1 MNTSERSAYLD
12 VVKLLLTVLV
22 VGVHAAITYG
32 AAGSWFLHDPA
43 QDSTTSVVLS
53 FFNIT
58 CQSFF
63 MGLFFFL
70 SGLFTPRSIERKG
83 PARFVLD
90 RLVRLGIPL
99 AVFFFV
105 INPLTEYAGYRAA
118 HPAGVGLL
126 PFLRTGLGSLAKTGT
141 GPLWFVQALLG
152 FSILAAIAAAIFPGI
167 GRCSPRTDAAAA
179 GVPARRPAR
188 TILGLLGIGL
198 LVGVASFVVRQ
209 WFPLMTSIWNLQFGF
224 FAQYVVWFVIGIA
237 DGRRGTLER
246 LVTMSPRPWYWLS
259 LPCALLL
266 PVLIVAGGALE
277 NGLDAFTT
285 GLTWQALAYAL
296 WEQVSAVAFSMAILS
311 FARRRFGS
319 PGPLVRA
326 ASRNAF
332 VTYVF
337 HAPAIVWI
345 AYAGLALHLPPAVK
359 WVLLVAAGCA
369 ATVLLGELVLK
380 RIPGVRRVLY

>member
-1 MNTSERSAYLD
+1 MNTPERSSYLD

-32 AAGSWFLHDPA
+32 ATGSWFFHDPV
-43 QDSTTSVVLS
+43 QDFPTSVALS
-53 FFNIT
+53 FFNIY

-83 PARFVLD
+83 TARFVLD
-90 RLVRLGIPL
+90 RVVRLGIPL

-118 HPAGVGLL
+118 HPAGLGLL
-126 PFLRTGLGSLAKTGT
+126 PYLRVGLFRLGGTGT

-152 FSILAAIAAAIFPGI
+152 FSILAAIAAVLFPAIGQ
-167 GRCSPRTDAAAA
+167 GAPRTDDAA
-179 GVPARRPAR
+179 GGAATPRPAR

-198 LVGVASFVVRQ
+198 AVGVASFVARQ
-209 WFPLMTSIWNLQFGF
+209 WFPLMTSVSNLQLGF
-224 FAQYVVWFVIGIA
+224 FPQYIVWFALGIA
-237 DGRRGTLER
+237 AGRRGTLER
-246 LVTMSPRPWYWLS
+246 LMTMSPRPWYWLS

-266 PVLIVAGGALE
+266 PAVMVAGGALE

-296 WEQVSAVAFSMAILS
+296 WEQVSAVVFSMAILS
-311 FARRRFGS
+311 FARRHLGS
-319 PGPLVRA
+319 PGPLVRV

-359 WVLLVAAGCA
+359 WVLLVVAGCA

-380 RIPGVRRVLY
+380 RIPGVRRVMY